1 MEVITFES
9 KAFLELIKK
18 IDSIAQ
24 YVTSQNSNSEPA
36 SEVWLNSNEVAD
48 LLKISTR
55 TLQRLRNDKMIG
67 FTVLRGKCLYRL
79 SDIEKSLQE
88 RIIPTDRKTLDDL
101 RKKYIT
107 QGISIG
113 QKPPKI

>member
-1 MEVITFES
+1 MEVITIES
-9 KAFLELIKK
+9 KAYQELVERIE
-18 IDSIAQ
+18 SIAQ
-24 YVTSQNSNSEPA
+24 YVTNQNSNSEAA

-55 TLQRLRNDKMIG
+55 TLQRLRNDKMVS
-67 FTVLRGKCLYRL
+67 FTMLRGKCLYRL

-88 RIIPTDRKTLDDL
+88 KIIPTDQKTLDDL

-113 QKPPKI
+113 Q

>member
-1 MEVITFES
+1 MEVITIES
-9 KAFLELIKK
+9 KAYQDLIKR

-24 YVTSQNSNSEPA
+24 YITSQSSTSEPPH
-36 SEVWLNSNEVAD
+36 EVWLNSNEVAD

-55 TLQRLRNDKMIG
+55 TLQRLRNDKMIS
-67 FTVLRGKCLYRL
+67 FTMLRGKCLYRL

-88 RIIPTDRKTLDDL
+88 RIIPTDQKTLDEL
-101 RKKYIT
+101 RMKYIT

-113 QKPPKI
+113 Q

>member
-1 MEVITFES
+1 MEVITIES
-9 KAFLELIKK
+9 KAYLNLIKK
-18 IDSIAQ
+18 IESIAQ
-24 YVTSQNSNSEPA
+24 YVTNQNYDSKPMQ
-36 SEVWLNSNEVAD
+36 EVWLNSNEVAD

-55 TLQRLRNDKMIG
+55 TLQRLRNDKMIS
-67 FTVLRGKCLYRL
+67 FTMLRGKCLYRL

-88 RIIPTDRKTLDDL
+88 RIIPTDQKTLDDL

-113 QKPPKI
+113 Q